1 MARLPELIELSK
13 KFDMKLVTI
22 KDLIAYRM
30 KHESLVHKL
39 MTVDMPTVFGH
50 FKLHTFEDKLTGEH
64 HLAFTKGEWNEE
76 DHVLV
81 RVHSSNPL
89 ADIFGTK
96 RSDKTGLLQQSLR
109 MVEKAGE
116 GGVLDMD
123 QVRRAYRISDRITMY
138 KVNDQGCKEEQ

>member
-1 MARLPELIELSK
+1 
-13 KFDMKLVTI
+13 MKLVTI
-22 KDLIAYRM
+22 KDLISYRM

-39 MTVDMPTVFGH
+39 MTVDMTTVFGH

-76 DHVLV
+76 DHVVV

-96 RSDKTGLLQQSLR
+96 RSDKTARLQQSLR
-109 MVEKAGE
+109 MVDESGKGM
-116 GGVLDMD
+116 GVYRD
-123 QVRRAYRISDRITMY
+123 Q
-138 KVNDQGCKEEQ
+138 

>member
-1 MARLPELIELSK
+1 
-13 KFDMKLVTI
+13 MKQVTI

-50 FKLHTFEDKLTGEH
+50 FKLHTVEDKLTGED

-89 ADIFGTK
+89 ADIFGTT
-96 RSDKTGLLQQSLR
+96 RGDKTGLMQKSVR
-109 MVEKAGE
+109 MVEKSGT
-116 GGVLDMD
+116 GVVVSRD
-123 QVRRAYRISDRITMY
+123 QVSREYSSI
-138 KVNDQGCKEEQ
+138 EQV

>member
-39 MTVDMPTVFGH
+39 MTVDMPTVSGH

-64 HLAFTKGEWNEE
+64 HLAFIKGEWNAE
-76 DHVLV
+76 DPVMV
-81 RVHSSNPL
+81 GVDSSNLL

-96 RSDKTGLLQQSLR
+96 RSATSGRLLLC
-109 MVEKAGE
+109 
-116 GGVLDMD
+116 D
-123 QVRRAYRISDRITMY
+123 
-138 KVNDQGCKEEQ
+138 